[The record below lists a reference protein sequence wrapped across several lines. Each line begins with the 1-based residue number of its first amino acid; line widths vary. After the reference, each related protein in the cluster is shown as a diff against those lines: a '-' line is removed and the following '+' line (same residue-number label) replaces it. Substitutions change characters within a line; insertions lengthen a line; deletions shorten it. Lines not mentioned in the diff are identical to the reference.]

1 MKFVGD
7 TLSSSEVSDDGATH
21 TVTLPHYHRAAVG
34 IFNGTRL
41 FAVPL
46 RSTNEVVLTPIDPK
60 TWGDLWSLEATV
72 KDEPGAAKSLVETFV
87 KNNVNVLVHEGVSES
102 AEQDNIVHRV
112 FEILDLA
119 KYKTDADLSSGERG
133 SVGKVTSKPN
143 YLVTKL
149 IAHSADHLEQTH
161 ELDDWEVRFKRMEF
175 FFRNKDARVNAVSL
189 SLNVEKKVHL
199 PVGMLK
205 MLKFAGDA
213 KSPLPLHIISDT
225 EQKYLKLRVL
235 NPKRYYLLLA
245 IEHAEQ
251 VGAIDAFMG
260 VLRSRKVNMVDSYS
274 RLQRIDETAWF
285 YTLAEFPEKTVTAAG
300 VCSLLTEI
308 AQSALARSVIVK
320 GATGRGPRL
329 EKLRELQD
337 DVPGNVTIRE
347 PSHPTPSPNRAP
359 GPTRRDAAAGDVVAR
374 SELGAPYFMDRNES
388 DKWQLEPAHVFMAIP
403 FSESYNDFYKD
414 FIATPVR
421 DVGLEPVRVDEMP
434 TPARRRPI
442 VEQIEEAIARSRF
455 VIADVS
461 GWNPNVVYE
470 LGLAMGISKPILVLC
485 DNRQFEERIAF
496 DFQPYRLIIY
506 SPYKAEALREVLT
519 TKVREL
525 KNATEP
531 PRRHTNQHDP
541 EKDG

>member
-1 MKFVGD
+1 LKFVGD
-7 TLSSSEVSDDGATH
+7 TLSSSEVSEDGATH
-21 TVTLPHYHRAAVG
+21 AVSLPNYHRAAVG

-87 KNNVNVLVHEGVSES
+87 DNDVNVLVHEGVSES
-102 AEQDNIVHRV
+102 AEQDSIVHRV

-119 KYKTDADLSSGERG
+119 KYKNDADLSSGERG

-143 YLVTKL
+143 YLVTNL

-175 FFRNKDARVNAVSL
+175 FFRNKDARVNAVRV

-205 MLKFAGDA
+205 LLKFAGDA

-260 VLRSRKVNMVDSYS
+260 VLRARKVNMVDSYS

-285 YTLAEFPEKTVTAAG
+285 YTLAEFPEKAVTSRG
-300 VCSLLTEI
+300 VCSLLTEL
-308 AQSALARSVIVK
+308 AQSALARAVILK
-320 GATGRGPRL
+320 GATGRGPSL
-329 EKLRELQD
+329 DKLKDLRDGLPD
-337 DVPGNVTIRE
+337 SVTIRE
-347 PSHPTPSPNRAP
+347 PRQGALGLTERPRPKGREVASRKAP
-359 GPTRRDAAAGDVVAR
+359 R
-374 SELGAPYFMDRNES
+374 SELGVPYFADRNES
-388 DKWQLEPAHVFMAIP
+388 DKWQLNPAQVFMAIP
-403 FSESYNDFYKD
+403 FSETYNDFYKD

-461 GWNPNVVYE
+461 DWNPNVVYE

-485 DNRQFEERIAF
+485 DNKQFEERIAF

-506 SPYKAEALREVLT
+506 SAYKAEALREVLT

-525 KNATEP
+525 KEATEP
-531 PRRHTNQHDP
+531 VKRKADLDDP